1 MPKTIAGGRPHC
13 RSCGV
18 DMWLTRVV
26 GSDGTGAGA
35 YVFECKVCGA
45 QTTLSAAEARESGIA
60 DRI

>member
-1 MPKTIAGGRPHC
+1 MPKRNADGRPHC
-13 RSCGV
+13 RACGV

-26 GSDGTGAGA
+26 GGNGTSAGT

-45 QTTLSAAEARESGIA
+45 QTTLSAAEARDSGIA

>member
-1 MPKTIAGGRPHC
+1 
-13 RSCGV
+13 
-18 DMWLTRVV
+18 MWLTRVV
-26 GSDGTGAGA
+26 GSDGTGAGS